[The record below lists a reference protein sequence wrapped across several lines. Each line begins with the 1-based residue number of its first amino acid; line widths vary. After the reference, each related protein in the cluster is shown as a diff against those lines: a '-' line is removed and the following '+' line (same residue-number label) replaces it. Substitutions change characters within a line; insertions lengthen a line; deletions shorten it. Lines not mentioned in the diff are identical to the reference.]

1 MNHLVIFDSSQMC
14 GLCLTHEPNNS
25 FTKTI
30 SEPRTALWD
39 HRFHG
44 EFDPGSGRTLA
55 ACLTHASRAET
66 CCGKLRLEGICFSGG
81 RVSNAWATYRKDGDN
96 IPKGVLIPNVVYEAH
111 ALYIKGSNP
120 LSDGPA
126 SD

>member
-1 MNHLVIFDSSQMC
+1 MVEHHLAKVGVAGSSPVFRSIIIK
-14 GLCLTHEPNNS
+14 PNNS

-30 SEPRTALWD
+30 SEPQTALWD

-55 ACLTHASRAET
+55 ACLTHASRT
-66 CCGKLRLEGICFSGG
+66 GSISLLRRPSGK

-96 IPKGVLIPNVVYEAH
+96 IPKGVLIPNVVQGTH
-111 ALYIKGSNP
+111 VPCIKGSNP

>member
-1 MNHLVIFDSSQMC
+1 MNLTILLQRRFRSQERLHEVIE
-14 GLCLTHEPNNS
+14 LY
-25 FTKTI
+25 
-30 SEPRTALWD
+30 
-39 HRFHG
+39 G

-55 ACLTHASRAET
+55 ACLTHASRT
-66 CCGKLRLEGICFSGG
+66 GSISLLRRPSGK

-96 IPKGVLIPNVVYEAH
+96 IPKGVLIPNVVYKAH
-111 ALYIKGSNP
+111 ALYIKGFNP